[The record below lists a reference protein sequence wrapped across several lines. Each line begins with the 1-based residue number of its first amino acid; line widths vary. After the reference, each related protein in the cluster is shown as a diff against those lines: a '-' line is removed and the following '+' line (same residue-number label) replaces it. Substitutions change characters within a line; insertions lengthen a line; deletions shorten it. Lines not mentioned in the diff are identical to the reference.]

1 MAWSRNLLKRTDSD
15 YRSVTQC
22 VWSCCLFVA
31 LLSQFCVAAPGAT
44 PVLPSDRVHAFYY
57 PWYGNPQTDGRYA
70 NWNHPV
76 AVRNGPARRFPGGD
90 DIGANFYPALD
101 CYSANDPKIVEMHMK
116 QLRSARVGVI
126 SVSWW
131 GRNSFTDRALPLL
144 FQMAERYDIKINF
157 HIEPHLGSGRRTALQ
172 VREAIVTL
180 IDTYRHS
187 PALYRHA
194 RNGRRPMF
202 YVYDSYLTP
211 SKEWATI
218 LDPEGPHTIRNTKY
232 DAVVIGLWV
241 KQHEEPFFLK
251 GHFDGFY
258 TYFATDGFT
267 YGSTLSN
274 WKQLSEWARA
284 HNKLFIPCVAPGYID
299 TRIRPWNGPNT
310 RDRQGGKYYDRT
322 FQAAIDARPDLVGI
336 TSFNEWHE
344 GTQIEPAVS
353 KQVGNYQYLDYLPRD
368 ATWYL
373 DRTAH
378 WVKAFEQSVKP
389 KSRSR

>member
-1 MAWSRNLLKRTDSD
+1 MVGPRNLLNKTESE
-15 YRSVTQC
+15 YCSTGQL
-22 VWSCCLFVA
+22 VWLVFLFLA
-31 LLSQFCVAAPGAT
+31 LLSHLCMAAPGMTHA
-44 PVLPSDRVHAFYY
+44 LPSDRVHAFYY
-57 PWYGNPQTDGRYA
+57 PWYGNPQTDGKYA

-90 DIGANFYPALD
+90 DIGANFFPALGS
-101 CYSANDPKIVEMHMK
+101 YSVNDPAIVKSHMQ
-116 QLRSARVGVI
+116 QLQRAHIGVI

-131 GRNSFTDRALPLL
+131 GRDSYTDRALPLL
-144 FQMAERYDIKINF
+144 FQMAEKHDIQINF
-157 HIEPHLGSGRRTALQ
+157 HIEPHLGPGRRNALQ
-172 VREAIVTL
+172 VREAIVHL
-180 IDTYRHS
+180 IDTYGDS

-194 RNGRRPMF
+194 ERGKRPMF
-202 YVYDSYLTP
+202 YVYDSYLSP
-211 SKEWATI
+211 AREWATI
-218 LDPEGPHTIRNTKY
+218 LAPEGSHTIRDTKY

-241 KQHEEPFFLK
+241 KQNEEPFFLD

-299 TRIRPWNGPNT
+299 TRIRPWNGQNT

-353 KQVGNYQYLDYLPRD
+353 KQVGDYRYLDYLPRD

>member
-1 MAWSRNLLKRTDSD
+1 
-15 YRSVTQC
+15 
-22 VWSCCLFVA
+22 LFLT
-31 LLSQFCVAAPGAT
+31 LLSHFCWAT
-44 PVLPSDRVHAFYY
+44 EALNEVQPSDRVHAFYY
-57 PWYGNPQTDGRYA
+57 PWYGNPQTDGKYA

-76 AVRNGPARRFPGGD
+76 AVRNGPARRFPGGH
-90 DIGANFYPALD
+90 DIGANFYPALA
-101 CYSANDPKIVEMHMK
+101 CYSTNDPAIVESHMQ

-131 GRNSFTDRALPLL
+131 GRDSYTDRALPVL
-144 FQMAERYDIKINF
+144 FRMAEKYDIQINF
-157 HIEPHLGSGRRTALQ
+157 HIEPHLGSGRRNAQQ
-172 VREAIVTL
+172 VREALVYL
-180 IDTYRHS
+180 IDSYGDS

-194 RNGRRPMF
+194 ELGKRPMF

-211 SKEWATI
+211 SDEWATI
-218 LDPEGPHTIRNTKY
+218 LDPEASLTIRNTKY

-241 KQHEEPFFLK
+241 KQNEAPFFLK
-251 GHFDGFY
+251 GYFDGFY

-274 WKQLSEWARA
+274 WKQLSEWASA

-299 TRIRPWNGPNT
+299 TRIRPWNGKNT
-310 RDRQGGKYYDRT
+310 RDRQGGDYYDRT
-322 FQAAIDARPDLVGI
+322 FQAAIDAAPDLIGI

-344 GTQIEPAVS
+344 GTQIEPAVP
-353 KQVGNYQYLDYLPRD
+353 KQVGDYQYLDYLPRE

-378 WVKAFEQSVKP
+378 WVKAFL
-389 KSRSR
+389 